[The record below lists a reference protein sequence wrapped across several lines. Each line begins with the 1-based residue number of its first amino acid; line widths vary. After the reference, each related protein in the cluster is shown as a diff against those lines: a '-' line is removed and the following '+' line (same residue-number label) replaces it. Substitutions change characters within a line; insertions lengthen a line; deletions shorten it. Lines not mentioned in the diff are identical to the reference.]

1 MKTLQL
7 TFPAVGDGGRVLTL
21 SARFL
26 GLDHDDGADDDL
38 PSTVSTLITCDNRV
52 FEPTEDG
59 AYRARGGATLL
70 RARDARYDWPR
81 LRRLAE
87 LALDQAD

>member
-1 MKTLQL
+1 VRREQ
-7 TFPAVGDGGRVLTL
+7 
-21 SARFL
+21 
-26 GLDHDDGADDDL
+26 
-38 PSTVSTLITCDNRV
+38 V